1 MHDFSGKRVLITGA
15 SRGIGAAIASAFI
28 GSSANVINIDR
39 DSASNL
45 TTFTADL
52 SDADATTRAFQQ
64 AADAQ
69 GVPDILVNNA
79 GISERIPAE
88 EYPLENFRKVAA
100 INVWAP
106 FHLMQLCAR
115 HWIGTKQPGC
125 VVNIASVYGLVAD
138 PLSAP
143 YSASKGALV
152 QLTRTCAVEWA
163 PHGIR
168 VNAVAP
174 GYTRTEMTAKTLD
187 SPAGKHILTKVPMGR
202 AALPEEIAGAVLF
215 LSSPAA
221 AFITGHILTVD
232 GGYTAQ

>member
-1 MHDFSGKRVLITGA
+1 MHDFSGKKALITGA
-15 SRGIGAAIASAFI
+15 SRGIGAAIAQAFI
-28 GSSANVINIDR
+28 TAGASVINIDR
-39 DSASNL
+39 ETAPNL
-45 TTFTADL
+45 KTFAADL
-52 SDADATTRAFQQ
+52 SDSDATARAFQL

-69 GVPDILVNNA
+69 GMPDVLVNNA

-88 EYPLENFRKVAA
+88 DYPLENFRTVAA

-115 HWIGTKQPGC
+115 SWIASKQSGC
-125 VVNIASVYGLVAD
+125 IVNIASVYGLVAD

-163 PHGIR
+163 PHNIR

-187 SPAGKHILTKVPMGR
+187 SSAGKQILTKVPMGR

-215 LSSPAA
+215 LASPAA
-221 AFITGHILTVD
+221 SFITGHILTVD

>member
-1 MHDFSGKRVLITGA
+1 MHDFSNKKVLITGA
-15 SRGIGAAIASAFI
+15 SRGIGAAIANAFI
-28 GSSANVINIDR
+28 SAGAHVVNIDLE
-39 DSASNL
+39 SAPNL

-52 SDADATTRAFQQ
+52 SDADATARAFQQ
-64 AADAQ
+64 AADAH
-69 GVPDILVNNA
+69 GAPDILVNNA

-88 EYPLENFRKVAA
+88 EYPLENFRKLAA

-106 FHLMQLCAR
+106 FHLMQHCAR
-115 HWIGTKQPGC
+115 AWMKAKQPGS

-174 GYTRTEMTAKTLD
+174 GYTRTEMTARTLD
-187 SPAGKHILTKVPMGR
+187 SPAGKQILAKVPMGR

-215 LSSPAA
+215 LASPAA
-221 AFITGHILTVD
+221 AFITGHILVVD

>member
-15 SRGIGAAIASAFI
+15 SRGIGAAIAQAFLAA
-28 GSSANVINIDR
+28 GASVINIDR
-39 DSASNL
+39 DSAAYL
-45 TTFTADL
+45 KTFTADL
-52 SDADATTRAFQQ
+52 SDADETERAFQQ
-64 AADAQ
+64 AADTQ
-69 GVPDILVNNA
+69 GTPDILVNNA

-88 EYPLENFRKVAA
+88 EYPLANFRKVAA

-115 HWIGTKQPGC
+115 GWIAAKHSGC

-174 GYTRTEMTAKTLD
+174 GYTRTEMTATTLD
-187 SPAGKHILTKVPMGR
+187 SPAGKQILAKVPMGR

-221 AFITGHILTVD
+221 AFITGHILAVD
-232 GGYTAQ
+232 GGYIAQ